1 MHSFQLWLHVVSS
14 AVYLGSTAIVLF
26 LLPIVHDASE
36 PRDRRR
42 RFALIARAYNPVAI
56 GALGVAIMTGAFN
69 LTDYKARLG
78 PRFFSELGGLL
89 GWKLLLVF
97 ALVMVATSLAFGIAH
112 RTVREDLGNEPVDPQ
127 ALESRLKR
135 VPGMIVAALLICG
148 AVFWLGLA
156 MAH

>member
-14 AVYLGSTAIVLF
+14 AIYLGSTAIVLF
-26 LLPIVHDASE
+26 LLPLVRDAAE
-36 PRDRRR
+36 PADRRR
-42 RFALIARAYNPVAI
+42 RFALLARAYNPLAI
-56 GALGVAIMTGAFN
+56 GAMGVAIMTGAFN

-78 PRFFSELGGLL
+78 PRFFDELGGVL

-97 ALVMVATSLAFGIAH
+97 VLILVATSLAFGVAH
-112 RTVREDLGNEPVDPQ
+112 RTVREELGGEPVDAA
-127 ALESRLKR
+127 ALESRLRR
-135 VPGMIVAALLICG
+135 VPAMLWIALVLTG

>member
-1 MHSFQLWLHVVSS
+1 MHSFQLWLHVVAS
-14 AVYLGSTAIVLF
+14 AVYLGSTAIVIF
-26 LLPIVHDASE
+26 LVPFIREAAE
-36 PRDRRR
+36 PEERRR
-42 RFALIARAYNPVAI
+42 RFARIARAYNPIAI
-56 GALGVAIMTGAFN
+56 GSMGVAIMTGAFN

-78 PRFFSELGGLL
+78 PRFFAELGGVL

-112 RTVREDLGNEPVDPQ
+112 RTVREEEWNEPVDAA
-127 ALESRLKR
+127 ALDSRLRR
-135 VPGMIVAALLICG
+135 VPGMLWTALAIAG